1 MPSNNGPIE
10 AGAVLSLAI
19 SSVPNAISYNWTG
32 PNGFTSSSRNTSVTN
47 FSADNAGVYTIT
59 ISAGANCN
67 YTATTSVSMANCD
80 IYISSANASGEETYE
95 LARSTST
102 TNTFEPLTLT
112 ITPFEGQS
120 NFSAYNIQWMY
131 EGDLLVSVPKAPV
144 IQVDKPGD
152 YRAILTLK
160 MNPSTICEA
169 EVHIKATPCYIPP
182 TPDSCGTNISI
193 QLTNGLAEGVSIAPG
208 DQFTVGDFLLTV
220 TSITSGSKAGW
231 KGKGHVTMR
240 LPMNIEIGRFSVL
253 FTDAVINDCYELAS
267 GKVESEYDPNW
278 GGFLDL
284 DAIIDD
290 VREIAQ
296 EIKSCFKSAED
307 YLVELQ
313 DNIANFQCT
322 EEDRNKINKNL
333 ENIKNAKAC
342 FETSG
347 GLNVTEIEE
356 FYNKIDAVIAS
367 CNTCLINCSNSGA
380 RVRSDAVSNCEII
393 PEINNLIN
401 DLENKGN
408 EKEALFKV
416 VIRDPQSRY
425 YDLENFK
432 FLNHNNDRKT
442 YFSSQ
447 SLNGAPLGFDV
458 GGTEYL
464 WKGANNNYYEFTGFN
479 ADKTP
484 IWTSNSFTYSL
495 ATEPKYYYRFAYHA
509 NGDCEAEV
517 VKIANEI
524 VQAKFKYPGCQ
535 PKSEKVKA
543 EPKKEEVVCP
553 TRPTNITP
561 QSLVDALY
569 WDERYA
575 NCLSFLT
582 LPQRK
587 QLIFE
592 ILSKSLVITEC
603 LPSTPLGN
611 CYEPLIRNILIS
623 TPAGDEKA
631 ILEELKDKKLLQK
644 LFNHLQFGT
653 FDKVLSIL
661 TDWIVKEYPTDKL
674 DISQFIVTKSNGDID
689 RATSSLLSY
698 GFGSNNTFANTDN
711 SNRLIFRYN
720 ILVNNLV
727 AEQTTTVENPYDY
740 VLVYFNEDY
749 PPLIDEIAY
758 QKGKHYVM
766 PAINAYLLFNQS
778 QRNKIIQ
785 FSKTTLDIGLLALGV
800 GEITAAY
807 KVYQTGRAAYATY
820 LMTKSCLDMGFGI
833 ADLYIQNALA
843 ETWKNTPEGQARLDR
858 WNQINMIYSMASFG
872 TTLGDNLIDA
882 AKRRHFAGNQIDDE
896 AKFDNFADEVLNIST
911 LVVRGA
917 TKEDLINSVPDF
929 ANGLVSLDD
938 LELT

>member
-1 MPSNNGPIE
+1 LDAKWQPNKRSTNKPEYIATGPGTYT
-10 AGAVLSLAI
+10 AQLSLKLNPATNC
-19 SSVPNAISYNWTG
+19 VAEAHVNAKPCNNYSEVACGAPVDVHLPDIQ
-32 PNGFTSSSRNTSVTN
+32 
-47 FSADNAGVYTIT
+47 AAGV
-59 ISAGANCN
+59 S
-67 YTATTSVSMANCD
+67 
-80 IYISSANASGEETYE
+80 
-95 LARSTST
+95 L
-102 TNTFEPLTLT
+102 
-112 ITPFEGQS
+112 
-120 NFSAYNIQWMY
+120 
-131 EGDLLVSVPKAPV
+131 
-144 IQVDKPGD
+144 
-152 YRAILTLK
+152 
-160 MNPSTICEA
+160 
-169 EVHIKATPCYIPP
+169 
-182 TPDSCGTNISI
+182 
-193 QLTNGLAEGVSIAPG
+193 APG
-208 DQFTVGDFLLTV
+208 DKFTAGDYTVVLTEI
-220 TSITSGSKAGW
+220 SSGDPSGYI
-231 KGKGHVTMR
+231 GTGYVEMR
-240 LPMNIEIGRFSVL
+240 LVAEIVAKKIAVD
-253 FTDAVINDCYELAS
+253 FTNLVVNTCYEMAA
-267 GKVESEYDPNW
+267 GDVVTQYDPNW
-278 GGFLDL
+278 GGILDV

-307 YLVELQ
+307 YLVDLQ
-313 DNIANFQCT
+313 DNVANFQCT
-322 EEDRNKINKNL
+322 TEDKNKITKNL

-347 GLNVTEIEE
+347 GLNVIEIEE

-367 CNTCLINCSNSGA
+367 CNSCLINCSNAGGRLKS
-380 RVRSDAVSNCEII
+380 STESCEII
-393 PEINNLIN
+393 PDINNLIN
-401 DLENKGN
+401 DLEIKGK

-447 SLNGAPLGFDV
+447 NLNGAPLGFDV

-464 WKGANNNYYEFTGFN
+464 WKGANNNYYEYTGFN

-495 ATEPKYYYRFAYHA
+495 ATEPKYYYRFAYYA
-509 NGDCEAEV
+509 NGNCA
-517 VKIANEI
+517 AEI
-524 VQAKFKYPGCQ
+524 VDVSKEIVIEEFEYPGCQ

-587 QLIFE
+587 ELIFD

-661 TDWIVKEYPTDKL
+661 SDWIVKEYPTDKL

-727 AEQTTTVENPYDY
+727 AEQTTTVENPYEY
-740 VLVYFNEDY
+740 VLVFFNEDY
-749 PPLIDEIAY
+749 PPLIDGIAY

-938 LELT
+938 IELTWTYWKNENWTALENLFNTKGYNGG